1 MRITVMASMFA
12 TLAFSS
18 TAEAYSGFVKN
29 SGSGYVKLSF
39 NTFASNDFYDTSGEL
54 SSFGSEFSQ
63 QNLSLYAEYGVLD
76 FLTVGIDAPLLRLN
90 SFETSDTAAGVG
102 DLTLFAKVGT
112 SLAGFR
118 LSLTLAPEFPVGR
131 SEALVDTAFA
141 DIRSNLPTGDGEFN
155 VWTRVAVSRTLPTP
169 NAIPSYASV
178 YFGHNLRTEFADQLE
193 VGGEVGVSLWGWVW
207 LQGRLTA
214 RFTPTSTENL
224 KPEGIFLFGEGT
236 EYVAAGGSL
245 SVRVPET
252 PLWAHVDVAHTFANL
267 RNLYAG
273 TTVGAGLSVDW

>member
-1 MRITVMASMFA
+1 MRFVTLASISA
-12 TLAFSS
+12 TLLFSS
-18 TAEAYSGFVKN
+18 TADAYSGFVKEA
-29 SGSGYVKLSF
+29 GSGYVKLSF
-39 NTFASNDFYDTSGEL
+39 NTFESNDFYDTSGEL
-54 SSFGSEFSQ
+54 SDFGSDFSQ

-76 FLTVGIDAPLLRLN
+76 FLTVGVDVPVLRLN

-102 DLTLFAKVGT
+102 DLTLFAKAGT

-118 LSLTLAPEFPVGR
+118 LSLTLAPEFPIGR
-131 SEALVDTAFA
+131 SEALVDTEFD

-155 VWTRVAVSRTLPTP
+155 IWTRVAVSRTLPTP
-169 NAIPSYASV
+169 DVIPSYASA
-178 YFGHNLRTEFADQLE
+178 YFGYNLRTEFADQFE
-193 VGGEVGVSLWGWVW
+193 VGGEIGVSVLGWVW

-214 RFTPTSTENL
+214 RFTPTPTEDL

-236 EYVAAGGSL
+236 EYVAAGGAL
-245 SVRVPET
+245 AVRVYET
-252 PLWAHVDVAHTFANL
+252 PLWVNVDVEHTFANL